1 MPIEIFYMKKKVNK
15 NISFNY
21 LYISKIVFS
30 AAIVIL
36 SCIDLSLAMQ
46 YKNKVDGIL
55 PIHFYTPLIKMFTIG
70 LSIFLVYYNNRN
82 GVHTSGILFSFW
94 FSLMIFSI
102 PRIIIE
108 IAKLIKGRNQME
120 KNVWIEYEH
129 LSYYSFC
136 SLVFLVFFLNCFA
149 DIQPNFNQKNICPEV
164 FSSFVARLWF
174 SWFDKMALLGY
185 NKSLETKDLW
195 TIRTED
201 SSKEVSMVFQ
211 NYWKD
216 ALEKA
221 RKKNMFNASYSK
233 QKGSKDN
240 INIISSKP
248 IADASILMPLIRAFG
263 RTFLIGSFLK
273 LLQDLLTFVN
283 PHLLNLSINFVTS
296 DEPMWKGIMYAITM
310 FAVATLQTLLLGQY
324 FFKIMIVGLR
334 VRTSIIG
341 AIYRKSLVISNAA
354 RKEFNIG
361 EIVNLIA
368 VDAQRFMDLTTYL
381 NMLWS
386 APLQISLSLFFLW
399 MILGPS
405 VLAGLSVM
413 IVLIPVNGY
422 FANKIKILQIKQMQN
437 KDERVNLMNQ
447 ILNGIKVLKLYAWE
461 PCFKNQ
467 ISNVR
472 EKEIKVLKQAAY
484 LNAGT
489 SFIWSCAPFLVCLVT
504 FSTYVLASDEN
515 ILTPTKAFVALVLFD
530 IIKLPLALLPMLV
543 VYIVETS
550 VSLKRINKFLN
561 AEELS
566 SANVE
571 KCIAEASA
579 ILIENGKFQWNDEEI
594 ILKNINMKVHKK
606 SLVAIV
612 GSVGSGKSSL
622 LSAILGEMDRLS
634 GRVNIKGSVAYVPQE
649 AWIQNT
655 TLKNNVIFSKP
666 FERNKFEKVI
676 DSCALKTDMEILPN
690 GDRTE
695 IGEKGI
701 NLSGGQKQRINLARA
716 VYEDADVYLLDDP
729 LSAVDSHVGKHIFE
743 RVIGNNGLLS
753 TKTRVLV
760 THSITFL
767 PEVDSIFVLQDG
779 QIIESGSYE
788 ELLEKNGHF
797 SVFLLQHFQNTS
809 EDHSVKTDKQLR
821 NFKEDKY
828 FLPKLDQPII
838 KKYQDTDVSD
848 NQAKNKSV
856 NTEEKFDDNDQNK
869 DYRLIEEEKIE
880 TGNVKISVYNYYLK
894 NIGWSL
900 AVSTLLLNIFFQ
912 GFSIGSN
919 IWLSRWSTDDRA
931 TESKYRNIYLGG
943 YGGLGVGQVICTVLS
958 TLLFYLGGLNA
969 AKYLHE
975 QLLGNILR
983 APITKFFDIVPIG
996 RIVNRFSKDI
1006 DSTDTIIP
1014 PTVRAFF
1021 TCLFSVIATIIVIS
1035 ITTPIFITIIVPIGI
1050 IYFFVQRFY
1059 VATSRQLQRLE
1070 SISRSPMYSLF
1081 GETLNGA
1088 ATIRAYNAQERFIV
1102 DFETKVD
1109 LNQICYFPSVIANRW
1124 LAIRLEM
1131 IGNFIIFFAA
1141 LFSVLAKDSS
1151 DELKGGLVGIVNN
1164 SSFLT
1169 FNNIFH
1175 LGLSLSYALQITQSL
1190 NWLVRMS
1197 SDVESNIVAVE
1208 RIKEYVDV
1216 ENEAPWEQKNYNLP
1230 QNWPEKGQIVFEKFS
1245 VRYREGLELVLKDI
1259 SFAIKGGE
1267 KVGIVGRTGAGKSS
1281 ISMSLFR
1288 VLEAANGKILID
1300 GHDISKIG
1308 LHTLRKQLTV
1318 IPQDPVLFSGTLRMN
1333 LDPFEKKT
1341 DDELWAALEN
1351 AHLKSFVKGLPAGLN
1366 HEIKEGGENLS
1377 VGQRQLVCLA
1387 RALLRK
1393 TKIYVLDEATAAVDL
1408 ETDDLI
1414 QRTIQS
1420 ELKSCTVL
1428 TIAHR
1433 LNTIMDSD
1441 KIIVLDHGQ
1450 MKEFAPPGD
1459 LLKNKNSIF
1468 YQMVKD
1474 ANLIN

>member
-484 LNAGT
+484 LNAELKNLN
-489 SFIWSCAPFLVCLVT
+489 FISNF
-504 FSTYVLASDEN
+504 F
-515 ILTPTKAFVALVLFD
+515 PT
-530 IIKLPLALLPMLV
+530 V
-543 VYIVETS
+543 VRISLTS

-880 TGNVKISVYNYYLK
+880 TGNV
-894 NIGWSL
+894 
-900 AVSTLLLNIFFQ
+900 
-912 GFSIGSN
+912 
-919 IWLSRWSTDDRA
+919 
-931 TESKYRNIYLGG
+931 
-943 YGGLGVGQVICTVLS
+943 
-958 TLLFYLGGLNA
+958 
-969 AKYLHE
+969 
-975 QLLGNILR
+975 
-983 APITKFFDIVPIG
+983 
-996 RIVNRFSKDI
+996 
-1006 DSTDTIIP
+1006 
-1014 PTVRAFF
+1014 
-1021 TCLFSVIATIIVIS
+1021 
-1035 ITTPIFITIIVPIGI
+1035 
-1050 IYFFVQRFY
+1050 
-1059 VATSRQLQRLE
+1059 
-1070 SISRSPMYSLF
+1070 
-1081 GETLNGA
+1081 
-1088 ATIRAYNAQERFIV
+1088 
-1102 DFETKVD
+1102 
-1109 LNQICYFPSVIANRW
+1109 
-1124 LAIRLEM
+1124 
-1131 IGNFIIFFAA
+1131 
-1141 LFSVLAKDSS
+1141 
-1151 DELKGGLVGIVNN
+1151 
-1164 SSFLT
+1164 
-1169 FNNIFH
+1169 
-1175 LGLSLSYALQITQSL
+1175 
-1190 NWLVRMS
+1190 
-1197 SDVESNIVAVE
+1197 
-1208 RIKEYVDV
+1208 
-1216 ENEAPWEQKNYNLP
+1216 
-1230 QNWPEKGQIVFEKFS
+1230 
-1245 VRYREGLELVLKDI
+1245 
-1259 SFAIKGGE
+1259 
-1267 KVGIVGRTGAGKSS
+1267 
-1281 ISMSLFR
+1281 
-1288 VLEAANGKILID
+1288 
-1300 GHDISKIG
+1300 
-1308 LHTLRKQLTV
+1308 
-1318 IPQDPVLFSGTLRMN
+1318 
-1333 LDPFEKKT
+1333 
-1341 DDELWAALEN
+1341 
-1351 AHLKSFVKGLPAGLN
+1351 
-1366 HEIKEGGENLS
+1366 
-1377 VGQRQLVCLA
+1377 
-1387 RALLRK
+1387 
-1393 TKIYVLDEATAAVDL
+1393 
-1408 ETDDLI
+1408 
-1414 QRTIQS
+1414 
-1420 ELKSCTVL
+1420 
-1428 TIAHR
+1428 
-1433 LNTIMDSD
+1433 
-1441 KIIVLDHGQ
+1441 
-1450 MKEFAPPGD
+1450 
-1459 LLKNKNSIF
+1459 
-1468 YQMVKD
+1468 
-1474 ANLIN
+1474 